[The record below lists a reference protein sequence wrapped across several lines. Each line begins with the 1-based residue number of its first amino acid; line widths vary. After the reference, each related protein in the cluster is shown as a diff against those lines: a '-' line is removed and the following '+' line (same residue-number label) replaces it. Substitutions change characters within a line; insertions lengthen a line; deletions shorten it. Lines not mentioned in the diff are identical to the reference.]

1 MFSIYLCITTIRLCI
16 PKRNVGTRYKTVD
29 MHHYAPNYKTYA
41 EASDTVR
48 RQMERDAV
56 IANVF
61 RKNQT
66 KVSFIRYLSLHRYQ
80 TRCHTRTLTCAGM
93 HRAWN
98 SARRVSQS
106 LGGIS
111 GVQHVQWQFFSSR

>member
-1 MFSIYLCITTIRLCI
+1 MLYIYLCITIIHICI

-29 MHHYAPNYKTYA
+29 MHHIAPKYKTYA

-66 KVSFIRYLSLHRYQ
+66 KVALISYLSLHRNQ
-80 TRCHTRTLTCAGM
+80 TTCHTRTLTCAGM

-111 GVQHVQWQFFSSR
+111 GVEHVQWQIFSSR

>member
-1 MFSIYLCITTIRLCI
+1 MLYIYLCITIIRICI

-29 MHHYAPNYKTYA
+29 MHHYAPKYKTYA

-66 KVSFIRYLSLHRYQ
+66 KVLLIRYFSLHRYQ
-80 TRCHTRTLTCAGM
+80 STFHARTLTCAGM

-111 GVQHVQWQFFSSR
+111 GVEHVQWQIFLSR

>member
-1 MFSIYLCITTIRLCI
+1 MLYIYLCATIIRIFI

-29 MHHYAPNYKTYA
+29 MHHYAPKYKTYA

-66 KVSFIRYLSLHRYQ
+66 KVALISYLSLHRNQ
-80 TRCHTRTLTCAGM
+80 TTCHTRTLTCAGM

-111 GVQHVQWQFFSSR
+111 GVQHVQWQIVSSR

>member
-1 MFSIYLCITTIRLCI
+1 ML
-16 PKRNVGTRYKTVD
+16 D
-29 MHHYAPNYKTYA
+29 MHHFAPKYKTYA

-66 KVSFIRYLSLHRYQ
+66 KVGPIRLRSPNRHL
-80 TRCHTRTLTCAGM
+80 TRCHTRTLPCKGM
-93 HRAWN
+93 PRAWN
-98 SARRVSQS
+98 SA
-106 LGGIS
+106 
-111 GVQHVQWQFFSSR
+111 